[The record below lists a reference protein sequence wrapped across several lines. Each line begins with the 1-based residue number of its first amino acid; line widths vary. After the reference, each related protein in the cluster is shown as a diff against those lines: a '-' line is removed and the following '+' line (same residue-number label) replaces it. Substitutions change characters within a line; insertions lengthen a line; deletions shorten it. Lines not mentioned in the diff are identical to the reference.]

1 MATQMNSF
9 FELFGIYLLSIF
21 AAMGSASVGLLMVS
35 RLGFIQIDFNN
46 AVKASLYTLL
56 ALIVAK
62 FLLTYSILISYTLI
76 PDTEVTVIV
85 MASIIFLLA
94 VLHGFFVRTLTNIK
108 QGLLKGLTT
117 AFLQITIMLLVYSFV
132 HSLFDA
138 TILV

>member
-9 FELFGIYLLSIF
+9 FELFGIYVLSIF

>member
-9 FELFGIYLLSIF
+9 FELFGIYVLSIF

-56 ALIVAK
+56 GLIVAK

-76 PDTEVTVIV
+76 PDTEVTVTV

-94 VLHGFFVRTLTNIK
+94 VLHGFFVRTPTNNK

-117 AFLQITIMLLVYSFV
+117 AFLQITIMLLVYSFI
-132 HSLFDA
+132 HSFFDA